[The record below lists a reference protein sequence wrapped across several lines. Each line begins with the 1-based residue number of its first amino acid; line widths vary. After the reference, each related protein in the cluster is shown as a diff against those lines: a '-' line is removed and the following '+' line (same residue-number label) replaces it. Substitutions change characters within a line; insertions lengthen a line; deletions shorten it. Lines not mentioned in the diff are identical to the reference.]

1 MDLFGKCD
9 QIRWKLQI
17 WSHLLEKSLI
27 ETLIFCAVTKTL
39 RAGHPDTMIEAVS
52 WHPFRQKAR
61 FPKRALFR
69 DFSKG
74 ALKYFNSN
82 YKYST
87 HFLSFYKKINLF
99 SSFKNRRYQR
109 HDTVFA

>member
-9 QIRWKLQI
+9 QIRRKLAN
-17 WSHLLEKSLI
+17 LVTFI
-27 ETLIFCAVTKTL
+27 EEILNGNLHFYAVAKTL
-39 RAGHPDTMIEAVS
+39 CAGHPDTMTEAVS

-69 DFSKG
+69 DFFSKG

-87 HFLSFYKKINLF
+87 HF
-99 SSFKNRRYQR
+99 
-109 HDTVFA
+109 

>member
-1 MDLFGKCD
+1 MDLFGECD

-17 WSHLLEKSLI
+17 WSHLLEKSLT

-69 DFSKG
+69 DFFSKG

-99 SSFKNRRYQR
+99 SSFKNRR
-109 HDTVFA
+109 

>member
-9 QIRWKLQI
+9 QIRRKLAD
-17 WSHLLEKSLI
+17 LVTFI
-27 ETLIFCAVTKTL
+27 EEILNGNLHFYAVAKTL
-39 RAGHPDTMIEAVS
+39 CAGHPDTMTEAVS

-99 SSFKNRRYQR
+99 SSFKNRR
-109 HDTVFA
+109 